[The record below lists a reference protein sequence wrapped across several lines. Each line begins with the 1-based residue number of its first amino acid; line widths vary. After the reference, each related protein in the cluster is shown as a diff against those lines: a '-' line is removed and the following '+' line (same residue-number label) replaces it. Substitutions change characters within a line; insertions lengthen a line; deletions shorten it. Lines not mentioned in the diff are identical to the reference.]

1 MEKWE
6 LQAEIDRLNRRIDR
20 LTEEA
25 WKLRLDM
32 MCVKSGIGD
41 GLPHGTP
48 DGDPLGTYAAKI
60 DELSA
65 AVERTMYK
73 RDKLVI
79 RLRNLDK

>member
-25 WKLRLDM
+25 WKLRIDAISPKANL
-32 MCVKSGIGD
+32 GD

>member
-6 LQAEIDRLNRRIDR
+6 LQAEIDRLNKRIDR

-60 DELSA
+60 DELST